1 MKSIYYSW
9 KKSHDPDPQKN
20 NMTDGET
27 WGQFVDLEIND
38 YYNDRHKINKHT
50 KLMKYEP
57 SLFTIQENTNVV
69 NIQSKVIIYD
79 SSYMLILSMSA
90 LGLYTLVQIFMQ
102 YMTKYHAYGSQKQ
115 SGV

>member
-1 MKSIYYSW
+1 MKSIYHNW
-9 KKSHDPDPQKN
+9 KKSHDPESQKN
-20 NMTDGET
+20 PMSDEEA

-38 YYNDRHKINKHT
+38 YYNNKHKINKHT
-50 KLMKYEP
+50 NLIKYEP

-79 SSYMLILSMSA
+79 SSYTLLLSTCA

-102 YMTKYHAYGSQKQ
+102 YVSKYHG
-115 SGV
+115 